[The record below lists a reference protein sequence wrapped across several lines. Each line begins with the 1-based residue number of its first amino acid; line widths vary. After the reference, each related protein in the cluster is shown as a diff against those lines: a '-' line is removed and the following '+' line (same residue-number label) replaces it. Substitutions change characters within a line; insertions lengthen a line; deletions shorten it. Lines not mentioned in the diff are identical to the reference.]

1 MKHCS
6 QCDIDVDNSYNLCPY
21 CGRELRRLDQKNVCN
36 TTYQQGEAAHH
47 TTSTRPEREI
57 EFVFEETDRHSVKI
71 NGMVVECTTQ
81 QYYQSKLTKIVQ
93 SVFYGEPYQLSHT
106 TFVTVFRVQEHVLR
120 GFAEQ
125 ARDIIVYGNI
135 QSVLSTGDD
144 VTIVA
149 KSSGGR
155 YIARSIYNHSINST
169 VTVQAGLL
177 PAWLIRLLVIVPVG
191 ILAALICSILSTPS
205 TEIINGILLIVTR
218 CWPLIALAFGWKWLV
233 NKLKKK

>member
-1 MKHCS
+1 MKHCGH
-6 QCDIDVDNSYNLCPY
+6 CDIDIDNSYNLCPY
-21 CGRELRRLDQKNVCN
+21 CGRELRQLERENIRD
-36 TTYQQGEAAHH
+36 TAYQQGEAAHR
-47 TTSTRPEREI
+47 TTSTRPERETD
-57 EFVFEETDRHSVKI
+57 FVFEEVDRHSVKI

-125 ARDIIVYGNI
+125 ARDIIVYGNV
-135 QSVLSTGDD
+135 QNVLSTGDD

-149 KSSGGR
+149 KANRGR
-155 YIARSIYNHSINST
+155 YISQSIYNHSINAS
-169 VTVQAGLL
+169 VTVQAGIL

-191 ILAALICSILSTPS
+191 ILVVSICSILSTPS

-218 CWPLIALAFGWKWLV
+218 CWPLIVLAFGWKWLV

>member
-21 CGRELRRLDQKNVCN
+21 CGRELRRLDQKNVSN
-36 TTYQQGEAAHH
+36 TTYQQGEAAHR

-106 TFVTVFRVQEHVLR
+106 TLQ
-120 GFAEQ
+120 
-125 ARDIIVYGNI
+125 
-135 QSVLSTGDD
+135 
-144 VTIVA
+144 
-149 KSSGGR
+149 
-155 YIARSIYNHSINST
+155 
-169 VTVQAGLL
+169 
-177 PAWLIRLLVIVPVG
+177 
-191 ILAALICSILSTPS
+191 
-205 TEIINGILLIVTR
+205 
-218 CWPLIALAFGWKWLV
+218 
-233 NKLKKK
+233 